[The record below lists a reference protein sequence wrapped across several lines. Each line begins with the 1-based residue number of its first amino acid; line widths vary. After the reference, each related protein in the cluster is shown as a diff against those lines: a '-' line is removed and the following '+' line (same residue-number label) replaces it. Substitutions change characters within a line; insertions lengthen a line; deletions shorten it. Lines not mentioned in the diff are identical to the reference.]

1 MSGEAVTRCS
11 AAAADEGDAA
21 KTNTR
26 RFNIIRSVFHPIV
39 SMREVALKVFDT
51 LATIPVAD
59 WDSLAGSN
67 PTLRHA
73 FLQSL
78 IDAGCT
84 TAKTGWLPQFLTL
97 WRQADDGD
105 GDGREKLCG
114 AVPLYV
120 KGHSYGEYIFDWAWA
135 EAYQRN
141 GLDYF
146 PKLLAAVPFTPCTGT
161 RLMARTAAD
170 RKIMIDGLLKLAR
183 QSDVSSLHVLFPD
196 VAEHQQLVD
205 AGMLARASIQF
216 HWRNNGYRHFDDFL
230 MTMNHDKRK
239 KLKQERRK
247 IVEAG
252 ISFRRLVGND
262 VTLSDWDFFVS
273 CYGHTYQTHFSTPY
287 LNREFFGLIGERMP
301 ENILLIIAERDG
313 RPIASALN
321 LWSATRLYGRY
332 WGALEFHSGLH
343 FETCYY
349 QALEFC
355 IERGIHVFEGGA
367 QGEHKLARGFL
378 PVKCHSA
385 HWLKEPRF
393 ARAVEDFLERE
404 TGGIEQYV
412 NELGDSSPFKLA

>member
-1 MSGEAVTRCS
+1 
-11 AAAADEGDAA
+11 
-21 KTNTR
+21 
-26 RFNIIRSVFHPIV
+26 
-39 SMREVALKVFDT
+39 MREVSLKV
-51 LATIPVAD
+51 L
-59 WDSLAGSN
+59 DSLAVVPATDWDELAGGN

-73 FLQSL
+73 LLQSM

-97 WRQADDGD
+97 WRESDD

-120 KGHSYGEYIFDWAWA
+120 KGHSYGEYVFDWAWA

-146 PKLLAAVPFTPCTGT
+146 PKLLAAVPFTPCSGA
-161 RLMARTAAD
+161 RLMARTATD
-170 RKIMIDGLLKLAR
+170 RKILIDGLLNLAR
-183 QSDVSSLHVLFPD
+183 QSDVSSLHVLFPE
-196 VAEHQQLVD
+196 ASEHRLLTA
-205 AGMLARASIQF
+205 AGMMPRTSIQF
-216 HWRNNGYRHFDDFL
+216 HWRNDDYRTFDDFL
-230 MTMNHDKRK
+230 ATMSHDKRK
-239 KLKQERRK
+239 KLKQERRR
-247 IVEAG
+247 VAQAG
-252 ISFRRLVGND
+252 ITFRQLTGED
-262 VTLSDWDFFVS
+262 LTSADWDFFVK
-273 CYGHTYQTHFSTPY
+273 CYDHTYHAHFSTPY

-301 ENILLIIAERDG
+301 ENILLIIAEREG
-313 RPIASALN
+313 KPVASALN
-321 LWSATRLYGRY
+321 LWDRTTLYGRY
-332 WGALEFHSGLH
+332 WGGLEFHSGLH

-355 IERGIHVFEGGA
+355 IARGIKVFEGGA
-367 QGEHKLARGFL
+367 QGAHKLARGFL

-412 NELGDSSPFKLA
+412 NELHDSSPFKDL